1 MPAFDPAR
9 LRPQFPALSTRQD
22 GRPVVFLDGPGG
34 TQVPQRVIDAVA
46 AYYRDANANV
56 HGAFATSAR
65 SDAIVEEA
73 HAAVADLLGAAS
85 PAEVKF
91 GQNMTSLTFALSRAI
106 GRVLRPGDE
115 VVISRLDHEAN
126 RGPWIAAAADAGATI
141 REIAFDPATCTLDL
155 DSLDAALSGRTRL
168 VAVGYA
174 SNAVGTINSVAEIV
188 RRAHAVGAWA
198 FIDAVHYA
206 PHGPLDV
213 TALGADFLACSAY
226 KFFGPHVGVLWGR
239 AELLDSLPAYKVRPA
254 ADHWETGTQNH
265 EGIAGTLAAVE
276 YLAEVGER
284 FGTADA
290 SAAETDGGAAGAE
303 AAAPGVGA
311 GGRDAEA
318 AAPEGGAGR
327 RDAEAAAPGGGAE
340 AAAPGGGRREVSP
353 RRARLFAGMRAIEA
367 YEREVSTRVLTGL
380 SAIPGLA
387 VHGLADPGR
396 AAGRT
401 PTFAV
406 TLAGWT
412 PRGLAEALAASGIYA
427 WDGDF
432 YATTLVEDLGLAAS
446 GGVVR
451 LGMVHYTTF
460 DEVDRLL
467 GTLGELADRVHGRS

>member
-1 MPAFDPAR
+1 MRRAPGDNVRARPADPRSPMPAFDPAL
-9 LRPQFPALSTRQD
+9 LRPQFPALAALHD

-46 AYYRDANANV
+46 GYYRDTNANV
-56 HGAFATSAR
+56 HGAFATSVR

-91 GQNMTSLTFALSRAI
+91 GQNMTSLTFTLSRAI

-126 RGPWIAAAADAGATI
+126 RGPWIAAAADAGAVV
-141 REIAFDPATCTLDL
+141 REIDVDPVTCTLDAG
-155 DSLDAALSGRTRL
+155 SLDAALSERTRL
-168 VAVGYA
+168 VAVGLA
-174 SNAVGTINSVAEIV
+174 SNAVGTINPVAEIG
-188 RRAHAVGAWA
+188 RRAHAAGAWL
-198 FIDAVHYA
+198 FVDAVHYA

-213 TALGADFLACSAY
+213 AALGADFLACSAY

-239 AELLDSLPAYKVRPA
+239 AEIMDSLPAYKVRPA

-265 EGIAGTLAAVE
+265 EGIAGTLAVVE
-276 YLAEVGER
+276 YLADLGER
-284 FGTADA
+284 FGDAD
-290 SAAETDGGAAGAE
+290 SAGALG
-303 AAAPGVGA
+303 AGAGA
-311 GGRDAEA
+311 GGAGA
-318 AAPEGGAGR
+318 A
-327 RDAEAAAPGGGAE
+327 
-340 AAAPGGGRREVSP
+340 
-353 RRARLFAGMRAIEA
+353 RRARILAGMQAIEA
-367 YEREVSTRVLTGL
+367 YERVVWARVLAGL
-380 SAIPGLA
+380 AGIPGLT

-396 AAGRT
+396 ADERT

-412 PRGLAEALAASGIYA
+412 PRGVAEALAARGIYA

-460 DEVDRLL
+460 DEVDRLI
-467 GTLGELADRVHGRS
+467 GTLQELASYPGS

>member
-1 MPAFDPAR
+1 MPAFEPAL
-9 LRPQFPALSTRQD
+9 LRPQFPALSARQD

-46 AYYRDANANV
+46 AYYRDANANA

-126 RGPWIAAAADAGATI
+126 RGPWIAAAADAGATV

-155 DSLDAALSGRTRL
+155 GSLDAALSERTRL
-168 VAVGYA
+168 VAVGWA
-174 SNAVGTINSVAEIV
+174 SNAVGTINPVAEIV

-198 FIDAVHYA
+198 FVDAVHFA

-254 ADHWETGTQNH
+254 SDRWETGTQNH

-290 SAAETDGGAAGAE
+290 A
-303 AAAPGVGA
+303 V
-311 GGRDAEA
+311 
-318 AAPEGGAGR
+318 GAGR
-327 RDAEAAAPGGGAE
+327 RDAEAAAPGAGA
-340 AAAPGGGRREVSP
+340 GRG
-353 RRARLFAGMRAIEA
+353 ARLRAGMLAIEA
-367 YEREVSTRVLTGL
+367 YEREVSARVLAGL
-380 SAIPGLA
+380 SAIPGLT
-387 VHGLADPGR
+387 VHGPADPGR
-396 AAGRT
+396 AAERT

-412 PRGLAEALAASGIYA
+412 PRGLAEALAAAGIYA

-467 GTLGELADRVHGRS
+467 ETLGELADRGPGRS